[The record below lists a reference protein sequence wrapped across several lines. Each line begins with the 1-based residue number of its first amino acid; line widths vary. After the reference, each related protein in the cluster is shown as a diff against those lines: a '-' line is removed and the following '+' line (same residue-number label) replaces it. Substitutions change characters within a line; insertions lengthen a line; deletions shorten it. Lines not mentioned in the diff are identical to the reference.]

1 MPSLNDFLMNKTA
14 GSANLSFGWYPL
26 HLAFP
31 NSEYAQSSQLPKLDN
46 EAGRHKA
53 PIGVLETH

>member
-31 NSEYAQSSQLPKLDN
+31 NSEYANRRSYPSWTMKQDDTKLPL
-46 EAGRHKA
+46 AS
-53 PIGVLETH
+53 